1 MEGEV
6 DMIKT
11 KIEKAML
18 GYIDRNQNVVAIEPS
33 WNLGAPEDMGKFLL
47 EKYPT
52 KEDAIKVV
60 DTAIS
65 IPKFRKDDYWYV
77 DGYGEVICEH
87 LAMDKKLVR
96 KHIKHLYLWMRS
108 EWHYSDNGIDWTPV
122 REEIKA
128 VA

>member
-1 MEGEV
+1 
-6 DMIKT
+6 MIK
-11 KIEKAML
+11 KEKAMI
-18 GYIDRNQNVVAIEPS
+18 GYIDRSDNVIAIEPS

-52 KEDAIKVV
+52 KEDAIKIV

-65 IPKFRKDDYWYV
+65 LPKFRKEDYQYV
-77 DGYGEVICEH
+77 DGYGDVIENNLSWNKDEC
-87 LAMDKKLVR
+87 R

-122 REEIKA
+122 REEIKEIA
-128 VA
+128 